1 VIEHSPFLPFHFLRP
16 WWLLA
21 LLPCLALTLLL
32 WRARSS
38 GASWRRAIAPELLE
52 HLLDAQIEQRQ
63 RWAWWLAFAGW
74 LITCF
79 ALAGPTWEKLP
90 QPVLQNREAV
100 VLVLDLSLSMMVED
114 VQPSRLQRARYKII
128 DMLAKRKEG
137 LTGLVVYSGDA
148 HVVTP
153 LTDDTATITNLVP
166 ALAPDMMPVYGS
178 DVVSGIEQAQQLLQ
192 SSGVVHGRI
201 VLLTDGIET
210 DDIAAIAKRL
220 SATRHDLSILGIGT
234 ETGAP
239 IPASGFG
246 SNSMNGGFIKQ
257 SDGSIAIPQLHRERL
272 QQLAQKTGGIYR
284 DLSVDDADLNTLL
297 PATMPDDSALRMT
310 ERQFDQWRER
320 GPWLIILLLPLAAL
334 AFRRGWLLIVFVA
347 VLAVPASP
355 SHAAETASDAAEA
368 SPQNSWSDRGQK
380 IWRNLWTTPDQQA
393 AQDLAHGDAKAAAE
407 KFSDPAWR
415 ASALYRANE
424 YEKAAQSFQTL
435 RDDDGNTSADADYNR
450 GNALAHAGQLQ
461 DALAAYDAALK
472 KNPQLEDAKANRKV
486 VEQLLKQQ
494 QESQPDKKPSD
505 QDKKDAQSD
514 SSKSDSSQSSKSQSD
529 KTKSDSS
536 TQEQSKQDES
546 KQDQS
551 KQRQS
556 QSDQKS
562 SGQDQPNKSQS
573 EQKDTQSAANQ
584 DRSKQEQSTTQQPD
598 AQKASAANPSS
609 TDQKPSDADKQKIA
623 GAAESEKLTPE
634 QLRQQQAMEQ
644 WLRQIPDDP
653 AGLLRRKFDYE
664 HRQKMGQ
671 QNPNTNKPV
680 W

>member
-1 VIEHSPFLPFHFLRP
+1 MIEHFPFQFLRP

-21 LLPCLALTLLL
+21 LLPCLALTLWL

-38 GASWRRAIAPELLE
+38 GANWARAIAPELLE
-52 HLLDAQIEQRQ
+52 HLLDAQTEQRQ
-63 RWAWWLAFAGW
+63 RWAWWLVFAGW
-74 LITCF
+74 LITCV

-100 VLVLDLSLSMMVED
+100 VIVLDLSLSMVVED

-128 DMLAKRKEG
+128 DLLAKRKEG

-153 LTDDTATITNLVP
+153 LTDDTATIANLVP
-166 ALAPDMMPVYGS
+166 ALSPDMMPVYGS

-192 SSGVVHGRI
+192 SSGVLHGRI
-201 VLLTDGIET
+201 VLMTDGIET
-210 DDIAAIAKRL
+210 DDIGAIAKQL
-220 SATRHDLSILGIGT
+220 ASTRHDFSILGIGT

-239 IPASGFG
+239 IPASGFI
-246 SNSMNGGFIKQ
+246 SDSTNGGFIKQ

-272 QQLAQKTGGIYR
+272 QQLAQKTGGVYR

-297 PATMPDDSALRMT
+297 PATTPGDSALRLT

-320 GPWLIILLLPLAAL
+320 GPWLVLLLLPLAAL
-334 AFRRGWLLIVFVA
+334 AFRRGWLLIVF
-347 VLAVPASP
+347 
-355 SHAAETASDAAEA
+355 AAALIAPVSRSEAADNAATPPIEN
-368 SPQNSWSDRGQK
+368 STVQNSWRDQSQK

-393 AQDLAHGDAKAAAE
+393 ARDLAHGDAKGAAE

-415 ASALYRANE
+415 ASALYRAND
-424 YEKAAQSFQTL
+424 YEKAAQNFQTL
-435 RDDDGNTSADADYNR
+435 RDAQGNTPADADYNR

-472 KNPQLEDAKANRKV
+472 KNPQMDDAKANRKV

-494 QESQPDKKPSD
+494 QQSQPDKKSSD
-505 QDKKDAQSD
+505 KDKKDGESDKKKSDQSD
-514 SSKSDSSQSSKSQSD
+514 SDQTKPDQ
-529 KTKSDSS
+529 TKSD
-536 TQEQSKQDES
+536 QSQPNQKSAQD
-546 KQDQS
+546 KAD
-551 KQRQS
+551 QS
-556 QSDQKS
+556 QSGQPKS
-562 SGQDQPNKSQS
+562 DPQDKQAQSEPKDKQSADKSKPDASLPPNGQDAK
-573 EQKDTQSAANQ
+573 A
-584 DRSKQEQSTTQQPD
+584 D
-598 AQKASAANPSS
+598 AEK
-609 TDQKPSDADKQKIA
+609 KPSAADKQPSTA
-623 GAAESEKLTPE
+623 GEPKSEKLTPE
-634 QLRQQQAMEQ
+634 QLRQQQVMEQ

-671 QNPNTNKPV
+671 QNPNTNRPV